1 MRVAALFVVVAL
13 FASSLVATAAPPAAG
28 PELRLHRMAVASA
41 LMRSSTAQLLSTST
55 ADPYAIIQFRG
66 PVTPDDRAALQRTG
80 VSILEYLPDFA
91 YLVRGDPAQ
100 LDAAGRLPR
109 VYARASYTG
118 ADKLAPALLR
128 TLARG
133 EQTLGQVRVIGWPGD
148 SGAVARD
155 LRAAAFQAGA
165 PVSVGALLRIAAL
178 PSVRWI
184 EPSGH
189 PRLLNDVARSIMHAD
204 SAWQGR
210 GLYGSGQI
218 IAVAD
223 SGLDT
228 GVSATLSADFS
239 GRIVASHVLA
249 EGGDVADQFGHG
261 THVAGSVAGSGAQSG
276 ADPAAHQYAG
286 SFAGVAPE
294 AGLVIQ
300 AFEADPATGNVIGLD
315 PDYYKLFAQAYADG
329 ARLHTNSWGD
339 PSGPKTDPAAEFG
352 GYPYGSQRTD
362 EFIWDHP
369 DMTIFFAAGN
379 EGRDGVKGPSGFC
392 GGANGVIDSDSLLYP
407 GTAKNVITVGASESE
422 RPSGG
427 FSQLP
432 WLFFD
437 LNSFCFGA
445 LPIATDT
452 PSNNPGGMAA
462 FSSRG
467 PTDDGRI
474 KPDIVAP
481 GTNIVSDKTHASN
494 ADPAT
499 SQLWGAYET
508 NSNYVYSGGTSMA
521 TPLVAGSGVLVRQ
534 WMTSRGIANPS
545 AAAVKAM
552 LLNTAH
558 DLAPGQYGSAAAT
571 QEIPA
576 ARPNNV
582 AGWGRADL
590 GFVNAPPPYLIWIDD
605 HTGGI
610 ATNQAVDYTST
621 STRPLQVLDS
631 SQPLRIMLTWSDP
644 PASLSA
650 ARQLVND
657 LDLTV
662 VGPNGAT
669 YYGNNVATGDRINNV
684 EGIVIDN
691 PPVGQYTVKVRGYN
705 VPIAAQPYALAVAG
719 PLSNTGQL
727 AIVKAAHPATQV
739 APGEPITY
747 TLALSAN
754 RPIAQAV
761 TIADTLPLHTT
772 FVSASNG
779 GVRNGPTVEW
789 VVPSIA
795 AGGTVT
801 RTLVVRVDTAIADNT
816 LIVNADYRAAN
827 GSDLPGSGPPVGVLV
842 RRAAL
847 AGEHKL
853 YLTLLVR

>member
-1 MRVAALFVVVAL
+1 MRVAALFVVVVL
-13 FASSLVATAAPPAAG
+13 FASSLVATAAPPVAG
-28 PELRLHRMAVASA
+28 PELRLHRLAVASA
-41 LMRSSTAQLLSTST
+41 LMRTSTAQLLSSST
-55 ADPYAIIQFRG
+55 TDPYAIIQFRG
-66 PVTPDDRAALQRTG
+66 PVTPDDRAALERTG
-80 VSILEYLPDFA
+80 VRMLEYLPDFA
-91 YLVRGDPAQ
+91 YLVHGDPAQ
-100 LDAAGRLPR
+100 LDAAVRLPQ
-109 VYARASYTG
+109 VYARVSFTG

-155 LRAAAFQAGA
+155 LRAAAVNADA
-165 PVSVGALLRIAAL
+165 PVNVGDLLRIAAL

-184 EPSGH
+184 EPAGR
-189 PRLLNDVARSIMHAD
+189 PRLLNDVARSIMHVD
-204 SAWQGR
+204 SAWQER
-210 GLYGSGQI
+210 GLYGSGQV

-228 GVSATLSADFS
+228 GVGATLSADFS

-249 EGGDVADQFGHG
+249 AGGDVADQFGHG
-261 THVAGSVAGSGAQSG
+261 THVAGSVAGSGVQSG

-294 AGLVIQ
+294 ASLVIQ

-329 ARLHTNSWGD
+329 ARLHSDSWGD
-339 PSGPKTDPAAEFG
+339 PTGPESDPEAEYG

-362 EFIWDHP
+362 QFIWDHP
-369 DMTIFFAAGN
+369 DMAIFLAAGN
-379 EGRDGVKGPSGFC
+379 EGRDGVKGASGFC
-392 GGANGVIDSDSLLYP
+392 IGGNGVIDSDSLFYP
-407 GTAKNVITVGASESE
+407 ATAKNVITVGASESV
-422 RPSGG
+422 RASGG
-427 FSQLP
+427 TSQLP

-445 LPIATDT
+445 QPVAIDM
-452 PSNNPGGMAA
+452 PSDNPQGMAA

-481 GTNIVSDKTHASN
+481 GTNIVSDKTHAPN
-494 ADPAT
+494 ADSAT
-499 SQLWGAYET
+499 SQLWGAYEA

-521 TPLVAGSGVLVRQ
+521 TPLAAGSGVLVRQ
-534 WMTSRGIANPS
+534 WLTSRGIANPS
-545 AAAVKAM
+545 AAAVKAV
-552 LLNTAH
+552 LLNTTH
-558 DLAPGQYGSAAAT
+558 DLAPGQYGGGAT

-576 ARPNNV
+576 LRPNSV
-582 AGWGRADL
+582 DGWGRTDL
-590 GFVNAPPPYLIWIDD
+590 GFMNAPPPYLIWIDD
-605 HTGGI
+605 HTAGI
-610 ATNQAVDYTST
+610 ATNQAVDYAST
-621 STRPLQVLDS
+621 SARPLQVLDS
-631 SQPLRIMLTWSDP
+631 SQPLRVMLTWSDP

-669 YYGNNVATGDRINNV
+669 YYGNNVATSDRINNV

-705 VPIAAQPYALAVAG
+705 VPIATQPYALAVAG

-727 AIVKAAHPATQV
+727 AIAKAAHPPTQV
-739 APGEPITY
+739 APGESITY

-779 GVRNGPTVEW
+779 GVRKGSTVEW

-795 AGGTVT
+795 AGVTVT
-801 RTLVVRVDTAIADNT
+801 RTLVVRVDSAVADNT
-816 LIVNADYRAAN
+816 AIVNADYRAAN